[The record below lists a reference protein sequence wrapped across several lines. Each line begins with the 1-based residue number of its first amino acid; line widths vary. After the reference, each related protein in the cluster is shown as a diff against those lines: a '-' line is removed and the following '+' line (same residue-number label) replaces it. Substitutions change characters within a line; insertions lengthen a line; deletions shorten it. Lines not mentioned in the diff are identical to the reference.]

1 MRLREFMMGTVFMSI
16 TLVSVKALPPARDP
30 AWTEPGAGMSL
41 PAAGIPLPVTSMPL
55 PAAPSP
61 LIAEDQVLGS
71 AYYDTLSIL
80 SEDNACSDFFGGSK
94 ASVDVFN
101 NLIGKVRKD
110 HFSTSVGM
118 RMSGHTT
125 NVFNF
130 ATKSQYRF
138 FERVTLNTNGAFYRK
153 RISNQ
158 HPDVPGVGSFQPNT
172 KEVRVLIFLHEL
184 GHVIRGQ
191 DGKWLLPN
199 DGGSENLSQRN
210 SQKVEEVC
218 GKEIMSLGKT
228 QPPVDQPEQPAESS
242 APATDSLKTIN

>member
-1 MRLREFMMGTVFMSI
+1 MRLREFMMGTVFMS
-16 TLVSVKALPPARDP
+16 TALVSAKALPPVLDP
-30 AWTEPGAGMSL
+30 AWTEPGGGISL
-41 PAAGIPLPVTSMPL
+41 PAAPAAMPL

-61 LIAEDQVLGS
+61 LIAEDKVLGS

-94 ASVDVFN
+94 VSVDVFN
-101 NLIGKVRKD
+101 NLIGNVRKD

-125 NVFNF
+125 NVFNN
-130 ATKSQYRF
+130 ATKSEYRL
-138 FERVTLNTNGAFYRK
+138 FERVSLNKNGAFYRK

-199 DGGSENLSQRN
+199 DGQNEELSRRN

-218 GKEIMSLGKT
+218 GKEILSLGKT
-228 QPPVDQPEQPAESS
+228 KAPTDAQPEQPAENT
-242 APATDSLKTIN
+242 APATDLLKAIN